1 MILLGRFIVMTAFV
15 FWLGGFT
22 FYISI
27 VVPLGTEQLGA
38 IGQGFITREVTKS
51 INISATIALA
61 LALAELLLAPDNR
74 KARWWARWGLWLT
87 IAVCQASL
95 FYLHPLLDGYLDF
108 DTASVRE
115 RPAFYQYHRV
125 YLWTHTLQW
134 ALAWISMWLMLWAWR
149 DADRS
154 PPSRSI

>member
-61 LALAELLLAPDNR
+61 LALAEFVVGPR
-74 KARWWARWGLWLT
+74 
-87 IAVCQASL
+87 
-95 FYLHPLLDGYLDF
+95 
-108 DTASVRE
+108 
-115 RPAFYQYHRV
+115 
-125 YLWTHTLQW
+125 
-134 ALAWISMWLMLWAWR
+134 
-149 DADRS
+149 
-154 PPSRSI
+154 